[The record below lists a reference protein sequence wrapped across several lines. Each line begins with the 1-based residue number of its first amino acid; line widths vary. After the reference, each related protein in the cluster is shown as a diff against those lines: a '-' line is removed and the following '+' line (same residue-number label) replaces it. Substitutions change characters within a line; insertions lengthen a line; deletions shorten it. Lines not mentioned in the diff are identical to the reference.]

1 MKKILLPIFILL
13 TAFAIAQPVYF
24 EDFENVSPPT
34 LPANI
39 SEVDQDGDGYTWTTF
54 AASAQVPWTNN
65 GNIAMSESYSNSAG
79 PLTPDN
85 RLVIG
90 PIDMSALSG
99 NYLLEWEAGATE
111 ATSTGWHEENYSV
124 YIETSN
130 TIGTAVFTE
139 TLSAGQTLFSRSV
152 NVPASVLGNST
163 VYIIFRHH
171 NCTDEWRLGIDNIA
185 VNVAATCPAPPAI
198 SINSSNVST
207 NSADISWLPAA
218 NETEWNIE
226 YGALGFSIGSGTFV
240 NTTATTY
247 SLTGLNPSSAY
258 DFYVQAVCDSADSSI
273 FTGPYSFFTFCDVT
287 TSPYLQNFDASSF
300 PNCFVQGNDGTEDV
314 FDWVLNSGTTVSLNT
329 GPSDDI
335 TGGGSYI
342 YIEASSPRVPG
353 DSAVLYSPLIDK
365 SSLTNSKLT
374 FYSHMY
380 GTSIGTL
387 EIDVSD
393 DGGSTYSTIYS
404 KSGDQGDQWNFE
416 TVNLSGLSDT
426 IIFKISA
433 TVGDNGSGQQWFGDI
448 AIDNFEVSEALAI
461 DVAGVSLTT
470 SSTLALTNAPFT
482 ISGELNNQ
490 GINTVNSM
498 DINYTI
504 NGGSS
509 VTMPLTNLNFTTGS
523 NYSFNH
529 TSTWNPSSS
538 GTYTVEIWASNI
550 NGANDMNLS
559 NDRVSKSITVAS
571 NLAIRRP
578 MLESF
583 TSSTCGPCVAGN
595 QNVASVLQGY
605 QDNQYSILKYQ
616 ADFPGTGDPY
626 YTAEVGNRMTYYN
639 VTGVPDLVVDGNE
652 YQINSQSLTSQMVD
666 NSIARPS
673 YIDLSTNYSVGGQT
687 VDFEVTIDPLADF
700 TNLTLHSAI
709 FEYITYNNTGSN
721 GETEFQYVMKKMVP
735 NSSGFNLNSLQDGV
749 QRVENFSYI
758 FNGNYILPTNA
769 NNPVNHAINHSVE
782 DFDDLGVVVWIQ
794 NNVTKEIL
802 QSTTASLVT
811 NIAQNNSF
819 SNKLMIFPNPTND
832 LATIA
837 FEGFK
842 NSDIDVNVV
851 NSLGEI
857 VFSRKIT
864 SNSYLDYCNLDVS
877 GLSNG
882 IYNVFVKSNGNILTK
897 KLQILR

>member
-152 NVPASVLGNST
+152 NVPSNVLGNST

-185 VNVAATCPAPPAI
+185 VNIAATCPAPPAI

-287 TSPYLQNFDASSF
+287 TSPYLQNFDASNF

-380 GTSIGTL
+380 GASIGTL

-393 DGGSTYSTIYS
+393 DGGGTYSTIYS

-735 NSSGFNLNSLQDGV
+735 SSSGFNLNSLQDGV

-758 FNGNYILPTNA
+758 FNGNYILPTSA

-819 SNKLMIFPNPTND
+819 SNKLMIFPNPTSD

-842 NSDIDVNVV
+842 NSDIDVNVL
-851 NSLGEI
+851 NSLGKI

-882 IYNVFVKSNGNILTK
+882 IYNVFVKSNGKILTK

>member
-152 NVPASVLGNST
+152 NVPSSVLGNST

-185 VNVAATCPAPPAI
+185 VNVAATCPAPSAI

-287 TSPYLQNFDASSF
+287 TSPYLQNFDASNF

-314 FDWVLNSGTTVSLNT
+314 FDWVLNSGATVSLNT

-353 DSAVLYSPLIDK
+353 DSAILYSPLIDK

-380 GTSIGTL
+380 GESIGTL

-461 DVAGVSLTT
+461 DVAGVSLYT

-721 GETEFQYVMKKMVP
+721 GETEFRYVMKKMVP
-735 NSSGFNLNSLQDGV
+735 SSSGFNLNSLQDGV

-758 FNGNYILPTNA
+758 FNGNYILPTSA